1 VNILSNTQVPKN
13 DVCILIP
20 TLNEELTIGEV
31 VEGFMKQGYHNILV
45 IDGNSTDRT
54 REIAE
59 RMGAKVVIQTSKGK
73 GGAIKEAFAMINSP
87 VVVIVDGDG
96 TYLPEEVNI
105 LLEPIKR
112 GYADHVIGN
121 RFANFEKG
129 AFTKLNLIG
138 NKIINFI
145 FRIAYGTELHDILS
159 GYRALTKE
167 LYKTVSLE
175 KSGFEVET
183 ELTVE
188 TIAKGFRIV
197 EVPITYR
204 RRSGKTKL
212 NPVKDG
218 LKIGMAIYDML
229 KKYSPGRYFYFIGL
243 VMMITGFCIGIYV
256 VKDWFR
262 HVTHYLLAILT
273 ALLIILG
280 LQIIVFGTITD
291 LLYRGN
297 VELRK
302 EVRKMSKEIE
312 ELKCTLE
319 DNNSKRS

>member
-1 VNILSNTQVPKN
+1 MRELKKD

-20 TLNEELTIGEV
+20 TLNEEATIGEV
-31 VEGFMKQGYHNILV
+31 IEGFLKQGYHNILV

-59 RMGAKVVIQTSKGK
+59 RMGARVVIQTGKGK
-73 GGAIKEAFAMINSP
+73 GQAVSEAFSIIDSP
-87 VVVIVDGDG
+87 VVVMVDGDG

-121 RFANFEKG
+121 RFANFEEG

-138 NKIINFI
+138 NKIINFM
-145 FRIAYGTELHDILS
+145 FRVAYGVELHDILS

-167 LYKTVSLE
+167 LYKSVNLE
-175 KSGFEVET
+175 KPGFEVET

-188 TIAKGFRIV
+188 TIARGFRIV

-204 RRSGKTKL
+204 KRGGKTKL
-212 NPVKDG
+212 NPLRDG
-218 LKIGMAIYDML
+218 FRIGMAIYDLL
-229 KKYSPGRYFYFIGL
+229 KKYSPGRYFYLIGL
-243 VMMITGFCIGIYV
+243 TMIAFGIGIGLYV
-256 VKDWFR
+256 VRDWFR
-262 HVTHYLLAILT
+262 HITHYLLADLT
-273 ALLIILG
+273 ALLIITG
-280 LQIIVFGTITD
+280 LQVIIFGTITD

-297 VELRK
+297 VELRRELKSISK
-302 EVRKMSKEIE
+302 EVEDLRREVKEV
-312 ELKCTLE
+312 KGKTFK
-319 DNNSKRS
+319 SR